1 MPKSYA
7 HWKSLPEQSTELQ
20 DTCGYSP
27 HNFSDSFLSKHKKVN
42 EIQIIQD
49 SIWILEKEI
58 DFLLN

>member
-27 HNFSDSFLSKHKKVN
+27 HNFSDSFLSKHKKSQRDTN
-42 EIQIIQD
+42 Y
-49 SIWILEKEI
+49 SR
-58 DFLLN
+58 LNLNSREGN